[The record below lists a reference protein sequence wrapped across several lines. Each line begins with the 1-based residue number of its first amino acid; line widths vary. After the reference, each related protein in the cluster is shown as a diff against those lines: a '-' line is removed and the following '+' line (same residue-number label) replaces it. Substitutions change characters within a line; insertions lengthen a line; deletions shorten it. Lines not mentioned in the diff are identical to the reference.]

1 MIVKIDQNNNNRGT
15 RAELLNIAQGLM
27 TTPQGQN
34 PEVSE
39 RYYWCL
45 QFVGI
50 VQRPASLL
58 KSDFPGGNCRRPQ
71 E

>member
-39 RYYWCL
+39 WYY
-45 QFVGI
+45 
-50 VQRPASLL
+50 
-58 KSDFPGGNCRRPQ
+58 
-71 E
+71 